1 MTTTID
7 PVENVIPTEEHYKI
21 EFLVDDL
28 FTESLWENIDEDSLN
43 NQVFREIIA
52 DAIIKG
58 KVKLEPTTLL
68 GSLEDF
74 YPVD

>member
-43 NQVFREIIA
+43 NEVFREIIA
-52 DAIIKG
+52 DAII
-58 KVKLEPTTLL
+58 
-68 GSLEDF
+68 
-74 YPVD
+74 